1 MLTDSWRAAS
11 PVRAMRIGLG
21 AMRAFLHHGDRFERW
36 QSRWEEITFMR
47 MTKLF
52 GERISLLDQD
62 RLVNALRFVDVTKG
76 TVIQPIEN
84 EFCVIR
90 KGELSVKYSER
101 STEKVGAGGFI
112 GEEGVL
118 GKGPSA
124 WVARATKDST
134 LAWIPAQAV
143 RRLPIVMW
151 KMLESHDKRQCAAAL
166 GLA

>member
-1 MLTDSWRAAS
+1 MSS
-11 PVRAMRIGLG
+11 
-21 AMRAFLHHGDRFERW
+21 
-36 QSRWEEITFMR
+36 QST
-47 MTKLF
+47 
-52 GERISLLDQD
+52 
-62 RLVNALRFVDVTKG
+62 A
-76 TVIQPIEN
+76 
-84 EFCVIR
+84 
-90 KGELSVKYSER
+90 
-101 STEKVGAGGFI
+101 EKVALVCGAGGFI